1 MPRLKNL
8 SSAHSARHDQNGQM
22 SVCMYVSLA
31 IKKVCGTPRREF
43 RFSPSTDRVELPPPV
58 EMTLLFTS
66 NQALPPPPPPPPP
79 PLDPLKNSPI
89 RDTPLAPA

>member
-1 MPRLKNL
+1 
-8 SSAHSARHDQNGQM
+8 M
-22 SVCMYVSLA
+22 SVCMYVNLA
-31 IKKVCGTPRREF
+31 IKKGVGKKI
-43 RFSPSTDRVELPPPV
+43 PPPDSPGEISEKPPRVAFHRAV
-58 EMTLLFTS
+58 EGRTDFFFFFFAS

>member
-1 MPRLKNL
+1 MPRLEKL

-22 SVCMYVSLA
+22 SVCMYVNLA
-31 IKKVCGTPRREF
+31 IKKGVGKKSLLPWGL
-43 RFSPSTDRVELPPPV
+43 PGLPPSGGR
-58 EMTLLFTS
+58 EDGDFFFFFFAS
-66 NQALPPPPPPPPP
+66 NQALPPPPPPPP